1 MDREYKIIIKNQTT
15 EQKGAVAGVNASGIK
30 SAVSGS
36 SDSQSSQGG
45 GATAM
50 AIANVAFNQ
59 VKRMTVNE
67 INYQVST
74 VQLRTGSSLQQ
85 QKLNFAIQ
93 QATEAVGFIAMT
105 AVGIATM
112 NPLAIVSALM
122 IPVNK
127 ALEIDRKQRTIDLQ
141 SSIENQSIQR
151 QTVIAGTRGSRGGS
165 YE

>member
-36 SDSQSSQGG
+36 SGQQSSQGG
-45 GATAM
+45 SATAM

-105 AVGIATM
+105 AVGIATA

-151 QTVIAGTRGSRGGS
+151 QTVRAGTRGSRGGS